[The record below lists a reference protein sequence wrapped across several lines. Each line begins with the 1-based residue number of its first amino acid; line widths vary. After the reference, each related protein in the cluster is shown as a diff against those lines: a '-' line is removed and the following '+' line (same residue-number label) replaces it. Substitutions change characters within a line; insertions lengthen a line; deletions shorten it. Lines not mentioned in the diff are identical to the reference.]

1 MNYIVGMQENANYSS
16 DAGGFARLN
25 IKPFKS
31 DLLSIYLQSDVLY
44 QTVSSPIIGRY
55 HHTWAPFYY
64 SISFQKGCWGA
75 SYRGKIVSKQLSG
88 SYLDAGE
95 NMSNLSV
102 YWQKNGWRI
111 YATDIWFLTRSRYSG
126 YSLPTSILQSTNK
139 TWIDDN
145 KSMFVLGFSYDFS
158 SGKNLKLK
166 RKLLNKDTDTGA
178 F

>member
-1 MNYIVGMQENANYSS
+1 
-16 DAGGFARLN
+16 
-25 IKPFKS
+25 
-31 DLLSIYLQSDVLY
+31 
-44 QTVSSPIIGRY
+44 
-55 HHTWAPFYY
+55 
-64 SISFQKGCWGA
+64 
-75 SYRGKIVSKQLSG
+75 
-88 SYLDAGE
+88 
-95 NMSNLSV
+95 MSNLSV

-111 YATDIWFLTRSRYSG
+111 YATDVWFLTRSRYSG

-158 SGKNLKLK
+158 SGKTLKLK